1 MSSQAPSQVKGES
14 QVVKAEADPAYI
26 NLKVK
31 QQVSLA
37 LRIINSAAPSHT
49 AFQDGAITHFR
60 IKRSTQMRKVT
71 SPVLHFALSCLTP
84 YCAAYGELL
93 YARRDWYSLREVSSF
108 SFRSS
113 ANCPVPPSVRFM
125 FDGNNLSPEATP
137 DDLGMDDYDEIDAML
152 SQVSV
157 RSPCCCAGVD
167 PNSLSQVG
175 GWFQTA
181 ARCCHCWWW
190 PCCCCTPTPISQ

>member
-1 MSSQAPSQVKGES
+1 MLLLLRAAGSLLSVAWPSTGSQCIYILHYATTNCVCLAENIRNSHRQVIMSSQAPSQVKGES

-93 YARRDWYSLREVSSF
+93 YARRD
-108 SFRSS
+108 
-113 ANCPVPPSVRFM
+113 
-125 FDGNNLSPEATP
+125 
-137 DDLGMDDYDEIDAML
+137 
-152 SQVSV
+152 
-157 RSPCCCAGVD
+157 
-167 PNSLSQVG
+167 
-175 GWFQTA
+175 
-181 ARCCHCWWW
+181 
-190 PCCCCTPTPISQ
+190 